1 MIARSCSANLWN
13 GKLDRVSS
21 AKTLTVYPRLTAPSF
36 HSQPLLAIASWNVDK
51 LKIYTM
57 GKVFLAGS
65 FAPIMRIG

>member
-13 GKLDRVSS
+13 GKLNRISP
-21 AKTLTVYPRLTAPSF
+21 AKALTVYPRLTAPSF
-36 HSQPLLAIASWNVDK
+36 HFRPLLAIASRNVDK

-57 GKVFLAGS
+57 GKVVLAGS